1 MKLVRWFA
9 LIIVASSSI
18 YAAEPII
25 PSGFFPAESTHANW
39 AFSGVVASESG
50 ENYGY
55 LFQMQR
61 DDNQFHVI
69 VALFDAQTKEVLFR
83 DDSHAIVAE
92 PNSYNWH
99 VGHSFL
105 QFNPINASWIFG
117 FKDQNKKG
125 FNFKVDMLKQSEH
138 DQTKQNLRQGV
149 EFVVRQTGP
158 LNGHVQAGKESTE
171 QFVTAKGA
179 WFRQIW
185 LTNHQD
191 KSHELSGVLCHFN
204 DGSGFYSMN
213 MPESDAMRGAIAGW
227 IDAQGMP
234 LVMSQFINVKQT
246 PDGGPWHIRIT
257 SPNLHFILTD
267 SLRQDTV
274 VAGFVDE
281 KDKQGFCMLSKDEI
295 GEQETIPG

>member
-1 MKLVRWFA
+1 MMLARLFA
-9 LIIVASSSI
+9 GFILFASSVL
-18 YAAEPII
+18 YAVEPII
-25 PSGFFPAESTHANW
+25 PTGFLPAESTHANW
-39 AFSGVVASESG
+39 AFSGVVVSESG

-69 VALFDAQTKEVLFR
+69 VALFDAQTKAVLFR
-83 DDSHAIVAE
+83 DDSHAIITD
-92 PNSYNWH
+92 PNIYNWH

-105 QFNPINASWIFG
+105 RFNPINASWIFG
-117 FKDQNKKG
+117 FKDQDKKG
-125 FNFKVDMLKQSEH
+125 FNFKVDMLKQPEH
-138 DQTKQNLRQGV
+138 DQATQNLRQGV
-149 EFVVRQTGP
+149 EFVVRQTGQ
-158 LNGHVQAGKESTE
+158 LNGHIQAGIDSKE
-171 QFVTAKGA
+171 QFVTAKSA

-191 KSHELSGVLCHFN
+191 KSHQLSGVLCRFN

-213 MPESDAMRGAIAGW
+213 MPEPDALRGAIAGW
-227 IDAQGMP
+227 FDAQGMP

-246 PDGGPWHIRIT
+246 PEGGSWHIRIA

-267 SLRQDTV
+267 SLQQNSV

-281 KDKQGFCMLSKDEI
+281 KNKQGFCMLSNDAI
-295 GEQETIPG
+295 GEQETG